1 MFDQIKQ
8 SIGYA
13 FEILFD
19 QNHGVVMK
27 FCGFLQANPVFL
39 LPLGMYLVV
48 LGVKTTRKLITG
60 F

>member
-1 MFDQIKQ
+1 MFNEIKQ

-27 FCGFLQANPVFL
+27 FCGFLQQNPVFL

>member
-1 MFDQIKQ
+1 MFNEIKQ
-8 SIGYA
+8 AIGYA

-19 QNHGVVMK
+19 NTHGVVVK

-60 F
+60 Y

>member
-1 MFDQIKQ
+1 MINEIKQ

-13 FEILFD
+13 YEIIFD

-39 LPLGMYLVV
+39 LPLGFYLLF